1 MSHSLGGV
9 LRLQRQ
15 SRGTFR

>member
-15 SRGTFR
+15 SRRTFR